1 MKITSYY
8 IFKRILFSL
17 IIILSLQSFTIA
29 DDIQD
34 LEIEG
39 MSVGDSLLDYFS
51 EDEIKNNIYDAY
63 PNKEDSTFTTVEIST
78 LKSFKNY
85 RILIR
90 KKKKCEYSRLKK

>member
-8 IFKRILFSL
+8 ILKKILYSL

-39 MSVGDSLLDYFS
+39 MSVGDSLLNYMS
-51 EDEIKNNIYDAY
+51 EIDIKKEIESTKNH
-63 PNKEDSTFTTVEIST
+63 
-78 LKSFKNY
+78 
-85 RILIR
+85 
-90 KKKKCEYSRLKK
+90 